1 MTSTYLKMEDYPP
14 IVSQLSKIFT
24 IMSHPI
30 FSKCCGVT
38 IISLPIDFGW
48 LVVCLGS
55 MPRLFSLALDKYRLV
70 FYLISF
76 WSKLWDISPCA
87 QKNALGLLD
96 LLNTSYGPIK
106 TNSNRNEFKGA
117 PKFYIGGGYKHMLSV
132 LKYPTLGK
140 C

>member
-106 TNSNRNEFKGA
+106 TLKQIATEMNLRELRNF
-117 PKFYIGGGYKHMLSV
+117 
-132 LKYPTLGK
+132 TLGVGINT
-140 C
+140 CSPS